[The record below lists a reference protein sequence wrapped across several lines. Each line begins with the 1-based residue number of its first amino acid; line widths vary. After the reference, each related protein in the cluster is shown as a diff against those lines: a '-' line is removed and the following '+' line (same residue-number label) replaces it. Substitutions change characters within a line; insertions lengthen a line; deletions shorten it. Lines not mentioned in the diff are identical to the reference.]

1 MRESEE
7 NVRESGGFVDWRV
20 RLRRDELRLRR
31 IVQRLAGLRGNDPE
45 VLAAREKALRALS
58 QTIASMRTL
67 IDDCLSGRSEH
78 ERSLMEYRVRI
89 EFPLYSHIGTLT
101 TLSPKHL
108 DWF

>member
-1 MRESEE
+1 
-7 NVRESGGFVDWRV
+7 VRKSGGFVDWRV

-31 IVQRLAGLRGNDPE
+31 IVQRLGGLHGDAPE
-45 VLAAREKALRALS
+45 VLEAREKEFRALAH
-58 QTIASMRTL
+58 TITSMRTL

-78 ERSLMEYRVRI
+78 ERSVMEYRVRI

-101 TLSPKHL
+101 ALSSKHL